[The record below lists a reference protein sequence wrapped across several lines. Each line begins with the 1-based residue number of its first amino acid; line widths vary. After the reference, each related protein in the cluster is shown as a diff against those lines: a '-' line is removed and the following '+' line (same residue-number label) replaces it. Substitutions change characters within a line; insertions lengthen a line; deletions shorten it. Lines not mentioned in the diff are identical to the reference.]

1 MVQLTGLASHLVV
14 IAHKFNFY
22 NYIIGKAVIQR
33 HKQRIPL
40 QTVLFLNLVAMSRL
54 VKL

>member
-14 IAHKFNFY
+14 TAHKFNFY
-22 NYIIGKAVIQR
+22 DYIIGKAVIQR
-33 HKQRIPL
+33 DKQIIPF
-40 QTVLFLNLVAMSRL
+40 QTVLFLNLVAMSRS